1 MYIYCSVLMIYRM
14 SIEKQD
20 NPGLL
25 SLLPDKGMKD
35 HIASLRYA
43 KMIQHALMPNPAML
57 KGMLKDYFILFLPRD
72 IVSGDFYY
80 AFCTRQK
87 MCIAAGDC
95 TGHGVPGALMSILG
109 ISFLNEIMQSDVNL
123 NLNANRILN
132 LMREKI
138 MKALHQTGDY
148 RDAQDSIDIG
158 ICIIDCPTGKLQF
171 SGANR
176 PLIMIR
182 NGELSEFKPDKM
194 TLGVAPIRE
203 ASFTNICIETKPGDS
218 FYLFSDGFSDQ
229 FGEITDKKFKYKHF
243 KRIIHSFE
251 ELPMEQQ
258 KQRLESAFNEW
269 KGKTQQVDD
278 VLIVGFQL

>member
-1 MYIYCSVLMIYRM
+1 MSV
-14 SIEKQD
+14 EKQD
-20 NPGLL
+20 NPDLL
-25 SLLPDKGMKD
+25 SLLPKESSDD
-35 HIASLRYA
+35 HLASLRYA
-43 KMIQHALMPNPAML
+43 QMIQRALMPNPSIL
-57 KGMLKDYFILFLPRD
+57 KGRLKDFFILFLPRD

-80 AFCTRQK
+80 AFTTRQK

-109 ISFLNEIMQSDVNL
+109 ISFLNEIMQSDI

-132 LMREKI
+132 RMREKI
-138 MKALHQTGDY
+138 MNALHQTGTY
-148 RDAQDSIDIG
+148 REAQDSIDIG
-158 ICIIDCPTGKLQF
+158 LCIIDCVTGKLQY

-182 NGELSEFKPDKM
+182 DGELTEFKPDKM
-194 TLGVAPIRE
+194 TLGVAPVKE
-203 ASFTNICIETKPGDS
+203 ASFTNNCIETKPGDS
-218 FYLFSDGFSDQ
+218 FYMFSDGFSDQ

-251 ELPMEQQ
+251 VLPMAQQ

-269 KGKTQQVDD
+269 KGKAQQVDD
-278 VLIVGFQL
+278 VLVIGFQL

>member
-1 MYIYCSVLMIYRM
+1 MDA
-14 SIEKQD
+14 EKYD
-20 NPGLL
+20 NPELL
-25 SLLPDKGMKD
+25 SLPPKTGTND

-43 KMIQHALMPNPAML
+43 QMIQRAIMPNPAIL
-57 KGMLKDYFILFLPRD
+57 KSRLKDLFILFLPRD

-80 AFCTRQK
+80 AYCNKQK

-109 ISFLNEIMQSDVNL
+109 ISFLNEIMQSGTNL
-123 NLNANRILN
+123 MANRILN

-138 MKALHQTGDY
+138 MQALHQTGNCH
-148 RDAQDSIDIG
+148 DAQDSIDIG
-158 ICIIDCPTGKLQF
+158 LCIIDTTTGQLQY

-182 NGELSEFKPDKM
+182 DGELTEIKPDKM
-194 TLGVAPIRE
+194 TLGIAPVKE
-203 ASFTNICIETKPGDS
+203 ASFANNYIDTKPGDS

-251 ELPMEQQ
+251 ELPMAQQ

-269 KGKTQQVDD
+269 KGSTQQIDD
-278 VLIVGFQL
+278 VLVIGFQL

>member
-1 MYIYCSVLMIYRM
+1 
-14 SIEKQD
+14 
-20 NPGLL
+20 
-25 SLLPDKGMKD
+25 
-35 HIASLRYA
+35 
-43 KMIQHALMPNPAML
+43 
-57 KGMLKDYFILFLPRD
+57 
-72 IVSGDFYY
+72 
-80 AFCTRQK
+80 
-87 MCIAAGDC
+87 
-95 TGHGVPGALMSILG
+95 
-109 ISFLNEIMQSDVNL
+109 
-123 NLNANRILN
+123 
-132 LMREKI
+132 
-138 MKALHQTGDY
+138 
-148 RDAQDSIDIG
+148 
-158 ICIIDCPTGKLQF
+158 
-171 SGANR
+171 
-176 PLIMIR
+176 MIR

>member
-1 MYIYCSVLMIYRM
+1 MKSGM
-14 SIEKQD
+14 SLDLYD
-20 NPGLL
+20 NPELL
-25 SLLPDKGMKD
+25 SLIPKQGLND
-35 HIASLRYA
+35 HEASLRYA
-43 KMIQHALMPNPAML
+43 QMIQRALMPNPAIL
-57 KGMLKDYFILFLPRD
+57 KGKIKDLFILFLPRD

-80 AFCTRQK
+80 AFYDKQK

-109 ISFLNEIMQSDVNL
+109 ISFLNEIMQTGIK
-123 NLNANRILN
+123 LNANRILN

-138 MKALHQTGDY
+138 MQALHQTGNR

-158 ICIIDCPTGKLQF
+158 LCIIDCETGKLQY

-182 NGELSEFKPDKM
+182 NGELTEFKPDKM
-194 TLGVAPIRE
+194 TLGVAPVKE
-203 ASFTNICIETKPGDS
+203 ASFNNNLIDTKPGDS
-218 FYLFSDGFSDQ
+218 FYLFSDGFADQ

-251 ELPMEQQ
+251 ELPMAQQ
-258 KQRLESAFNEW
+258 KQRLENAFNEW
-269 KGKTQQVDD
+269 KGKSQQVDD
-278 VLIVGFQL
+278 VLVIGFQL